1 MANKAVRRSL
11 AVVAVAFAA
20 IAACLGWAAPVAGQ
34 SGGFDDVSDDA
45 YYWLPVTTLA
55 GRGVFEGTLCGDGFC
70 PGEPIDRKT
79 MAVWVVRVLDGRDPP
94 AVSEARFDDVDA
106 ASFYAPFVER
116 MADLGVTAGC
126 GDGSGFCP
134 DRTVTRAQMAV
145 FLSRAYSLPAG
156 ADPMFSD
163 VADDAWYAS
172 DVAKLAA
179 AGITSGCGDGTR
191 FCPGHDTTR
200 AQMATFLLRGLDWRL
215 EAGSLSIS
223 EGPRGND
230 TLISAS
236 RGRTC
241 AVGVDGTVAC
251 WGQGGLRERIALAG
265 LRDVAAISTGDNHQ
279 FGLHACVL
287 HHDGTISCWGSGTE
301 GQLGQGDTSSHY
313 LPVTVPGI
321 SDAVAVSAGGE
332 HTCALHRDGG
342 VSCWGYNLLGQLGD
356 GTTSD
361 SYLPKRVRGV
371 AGAVAVAAGPHTS
384 CAVGGDGTVSCWG
397 WPYSYTPE
405 AVDGA
410 AGVSSLSIGQN
421 QICAVTVDGTVD
433 CWLHFRTPNLLTRVG
448 NLTEVVEVSAGDDT
462 ACALHRDGGV
472 SCWKAGDL
480 HATVAPQRRPV
491 RIAGVFDAVAASVS
505 SGSPEVGPHSCVLHE
520 NGSASCWGANNL
532 GQLGD
537 NTTDDRQIPGRVK
550 PQRAIPA
557 DEVPATATG
566 LLRAWVDAV
575 IAEREANYPWMRA
588 AWDHIRNQTWAVQSG
603 FGGFVH
609 SNCHASADSFGCT
622 VDSMHITAMSL
633 GTVVHELLHVYDLH
647 TGLAPSTAW
656 GAVQLYFA
664 TTHPGCWADTDTHG
678 AEILADTVSH
688 AMVPAAWLT
697 YYNSPD
703 CPTMPVGS
711 KPTPEAQQ
719 VVLEG
724 MAGKVPTWYR
734 ANITNGAELWAA
746 WLQGP
751 SLPAL
756 ANLADEFGG
765 LCTTDWITYPLD
777 PALFPPADTNP
788 FRDGGC

>member
-1 MANKAVRRSL
+1 MAVRR
-11 AVVAVAFAA
+11 VVGVVGVAFAA
-20 IAACLGWAAPVAGQ
+20 VAACLGLAAPVAGQ
-34 SGGFDDVSDDA
+34 SGGFDDVSEDA

-55 GRGVFEGTLCGDGFC
+55 GRGVFVGTLCDDGFC
-70 PGEPIDRKT
+70 PQEPIDRKT
-79 MAVWVVRVLDGRDPP
+79 IAVWVVRVLDGRDPP

-116 MADLGVTAGC
+116 LAELGVTTGC

-145 FLSRAYSLPAG
+145 FLARAFSLPAG

-163 VADDAWYAS
+163 VADGAWYAS

-179 AGITSGCGDGTR
+179 SGITTGCGDGTR

-200 AQMATFLLRGLDWRL
+200 AQMAVFISR
-215 EAGSLSIS
+215 GSLSIS

-230 TLISAS
+230 TLISTS
-236 RGRTC
+236 RGRAC
-241 AVGVDGTVAC
+241 AVRVDGTVAC
-251 WGQGGLRERIALAG
+251 WGQGALRERIALAG
-265 LRDVAAISTGDNHQ
+265 LQDVAAISTGDDPLV
-279 FGLHACVL
+279 GLHACVL
-287 HHDGTISCWGSGTE
+287 HHDGTISCWGSGFD
-301 GQLGQGDTSSHY
+301 GQLGQGDTSSHF

-321 SDAVAVSAGGE
+321 SDAVAVSAGGS

-342 VSCWGYNLLGQLGD
+342 VSCWGYNWLGQLGD
-356 GTTSD
+356 GTTSS
-361 SYLPKRVRGV
+361 SYLPRRVRGV
-371 AGAVAVAAGPHTS
+371 AGAVAVAAGLHTS
-384 CAVGGDGTVSCWG
+384 CAALGDGTVSCWG

-410 AGVSSLSIGQN
+410 AGVSSLSIGQD

-433 CWLHFRTPNLLTRVG
+433 CWLHFSVPNLLIRVA
-448 NLTEVVEVSAGDDT
+448 NLTEVVEVSAGDGT

-472 SCWKAGDL
+472 SCW
-480 HATVAPQRRPV
+480 ATITDDAAVVDPQRRPV
-491 RIAGVFDAVAASVS
+491 RIAGVSHAVAVSVS
-505 SGSPEVGPHSCVLHE
+505 SGSSEVGAHSCVLHV

-537 NTTDDRQIPGRVK
+537 GTTDDRSVPGRVK
-550 PQRAIPA
+550 PVRAIPA
-557 DEVPATATG
+557 DEAPNTATG

-575 IAEREANYPWMRA
+575 IAERQADYPWMRA
-588 AWDHIRNQTWAVQSG
+588 AWDHVRDRTWAVQSG

-609 SNCHASADSFGCT
+609 TSCHASADSFGCT
-622 VDSMHITAMSL
+622 ADSMHITSMSL
-633 GTVVHELLHVYDLH
+633 GGVVHELLHVYDFH

-664 TTHPGCWADTDTHG
+664 TTHPGCWSQGDLHG

-688 AMVPAAWLT
+688 VMVPGAWLT
-697 YYNSPD
+697 YYNSRD
-703 CPTMPVGS
+703 CPTLPVGS

-719 VVLEG
+719 VVREG
-724 MAGKVPTWYR
+724 LAGKVPSWYR

-746 WLQGP
+746 WLRGP

-765 LCTTDWITYPLD
+765 LCATDWITYPLD
-777 PALFPPADTNP
+777 PERFPPAGTNP
-788 FRDGGC
+788 FKDGGC